1 VLKSFSLSTD
11 AFAAA
16 SSSFIVFI
24 YLQLLDFLTT
34 VVAMKNG
41 FVESSPFIRWLM
53 TSNYTVGLAESK
65 IIAIG
70 LAVLCILIRKGFLVR
85 WINRWYA
92 AVVVWNLA
100 LMWVAQPVSG

>member
-1 VLKSFSLSTD
+1 VLKSFSFD
-11 AFAAA
+11 AFSAA
-16 SSSFIVFI
+16 SSSFMIFV

-34 VVAMKNG
+34 VVALKIG

-53 TSNYTVGLAESK
+53 SSNYTVGLAESK
-65 IIAIG
+65 VIAIA

-92 AVVVWNLA
+92 ALVVWNLA
-100 LMWVAQPVSG
+100 LMWVAQPVSGT